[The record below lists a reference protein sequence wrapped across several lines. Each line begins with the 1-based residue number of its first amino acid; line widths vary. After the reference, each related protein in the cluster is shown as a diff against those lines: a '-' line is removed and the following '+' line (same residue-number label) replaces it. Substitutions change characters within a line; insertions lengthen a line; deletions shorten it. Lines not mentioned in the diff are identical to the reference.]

1 MIPFTLNVSLS
12 KATYSHSYIHADQH
26 SSSSLGF
33 SVLPMDRGKEE
44 SIQQPSDSKTLSHR
58 VKLVQTML
66 DQRLSTKHVA

>member
-1 MIPFTLNVSLS
+1 MAVTAMQDAN
-12 KATYSHSYIHADQH
+12 QH
-26 SSSSLGF
+26 ISSSLGF
-33 SVLPMDRGKEE
+33 SVLPKDRGKEE